1 MLRSLALLVLALP
14 AVALADS
21 PTELPIQGV
30 LTDDAGFPIDGTVDI
45 RLALYTQ
52 PEGTVPVFAED
63 TVVTTNQGHFVVY
76 LGRVEPLDWSITRD
90 NSALYLGITVDD
102 DSEMAR
108 IPVATTAFAGWADYS
123 GNAETL
129 DGFDLDGVIGE
140 VETSLGEDLH
150 DRYLDTEAVSAMGS
164 NEEGNPLNH
173 SRYTDAEALAVS
185 GASDFLNPLNHERFS
200 EPEAVA
206 AMGNVR
212 DENPYAHERYDDADV
227 LAANGEISA
236 SNPYAHNRY
245 TDSEAVAA
253 MGSIA
258 DNNPLAHDRYADAEA
273 VSAVSSDDRY
283 VRNTG
288 DTIDGNLT
296 FTGVLKDDDSPF
308 SVHLIKRRF
317 WRSSEGIHFQMPD
330 GSVVVTPISD
340 GVAVTTGPV
349 RYRPSG
355 SAEGDGIL
363 YFNIDDQA
371 SYACQLLHW
380 EDDVARSGYYIGTD
394 AGNGKVAIWGND
406 NTSTFEIA
414 RQGIPGVP
422 IAVNSQFAM
431 MCF

>member
-1 MLRSLALLVLALP
+1 MLRTLALLVLALP
-14 AVALADS
+14 AVAFADS

-63 TVVTTNQGHFVVY
+63 TVVTANQGHFVVY

-90 NSALYLGITVDD
+90 NSALFLGITVDD

-164 NEEGNPLNH
+164 SEDSNPFNH
-173 SRYTDAEALAVS
+173 SRYTDAEALAMS
-185 GASDFLNPLNHERFS
+185 GASDYLNPLNHDRFT
-200 EPEAVA
+200 EPEAVS

-212 DENPYAHERYDDADV
+212 NENPYAHERYADADV
-227 LAANGEISA
+227 LLANGEIEPG
-236 SNPYAHNRY
+236 NPYAHNRY
-245 TDSEAVAA
+245 TDSEAVSA
-253 MGSIA
+253 MGSVA
-258 DNNPLAHDRYADAEA
+258 DDNPLAHNRYSDAEA
-273 VSAVSSDDRY
+273 ISAVANDDAY
-283 VRNTG
+283 LLNTG
-288 DTIDGNLT
+288 DTIDGGLT
-296 FTGVLKDDDSPF
+296 FTGVLRDDNSPLA
-308 SVHLIKRRF
+308 VHLIKRNF
-317 WRSSEGIHFQMPD
+317 WRSSEGIHYQMPD
-330 GSVVVTPISD
+330 GSVTVTPISAD
-340 GVAVTTGPV
+340 VAITTGPV

-355 SAEGDGIL
+355 SVEGDGIL
-363 YFNIDDQA
+363 YFNIEDQP
-371 SYACQLLHW
+371 SIACQMLHA

-394 AGNGKVAIWGND
+394 GGNGKVAIWGN
-406 NTSTFEIA
+406 NSTSTFEMA
-414 RQGIPGVP
+414 REGVPGIPIP
-422 IAVNSQFAM
+422 MNAQFVM
-431 MCF
+431 ICF